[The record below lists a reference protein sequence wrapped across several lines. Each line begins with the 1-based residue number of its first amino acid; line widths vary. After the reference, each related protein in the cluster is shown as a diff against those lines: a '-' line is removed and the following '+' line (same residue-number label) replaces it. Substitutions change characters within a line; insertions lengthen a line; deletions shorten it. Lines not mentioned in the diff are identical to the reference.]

1 VASNKERERQLARA
15 RYERRQQR
23 AVQERQRRRQTATVV
38 VSVVAVLAVI
48 GGVVALFALSNGG
61 NSTSKKLAS
70 GAASKSAPAS
80 ASASP
85 SASPSAAAG
94 DCVYTKAGQ
103 AARNVGTPPAT
114 PARQVVGARIV
125 LNAGTLSATLDGA
138 KAPCT
143 VNSFTFLA
151 VKKYFDGVSCHRL
164 TTQGIYVLQC
174 GDPTGTGSGGPGY
187 QFKDENLTS
196 LGVPAGQQ
204 TTYPAGTLAMANA
217 GPGTNGSQFFIVYKD
232 SPLAASYTPFGKI
245 TKGLDIVQK
254 IAAKGTQNGSGDGKP
269 KRPVTIQSVTIL
281 Q

>member
-23 AVQERQRRRQTATVV
+23 AVQDRQRRRQTATVV

-61 NSTSKKLAS
+61 SSSSKKLAS
-70 GAASKSAPAS
+70 GAASKSPS

-103 AARNVGTPPAT
+103 AARNVGLPPST

-125 LNAGTLSATLDGA
+125 LNSGTLSATLDGA